1 MLEELKELEEYVDE
15 YRADMLVTTNVEA
28 LVADEVE
35 HLPDVLLGKML
46 GGDELEIGSAVAGE
60 LNRVEVLDVLLNS
73 EKILVEVL

>member
-1 MLEELKELEEYVDE
+1 
-15 YRADMLVTTNVEA
+15 MLVTTNVKA

-35 HLPDVLLGKML
+35 YLPEVLLGKML
-46 GGDELEIGSAVAGE
+46 GGDELEIGSAVGGE